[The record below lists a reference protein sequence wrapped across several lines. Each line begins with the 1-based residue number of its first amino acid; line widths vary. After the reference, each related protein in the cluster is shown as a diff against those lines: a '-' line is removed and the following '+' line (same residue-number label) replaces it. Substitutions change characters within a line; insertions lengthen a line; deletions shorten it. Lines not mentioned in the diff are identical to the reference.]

1 MSNRH
6 GVLQIALSCR
16 AQLQSE
22 RIETNE
28 ASRVA
33 LVVCSPRRIRPLA
46 DRHIAFHRRNLW
58 IVEALGTFAAADD
71 DVALVKFEAHQAC
84 HVALR
89 FSDKRL

>member
-33 LVVCSPRRIRPLA
+33 LVVRRCIG
-46 DRHIAFHRRNLW
+46 FHRRNLW

-71 DVALVKFEAHQAC
+71 DVALVEFEAHQAC

>member
-16 AQLQSE
+16 AQLQSK

-33 LVVCSPRRIRPLA
+33 LVVRRCIG
-46 DRHIAFHRRNLW
+46 FHRRNLW
-58 IVEALGTFAAADD
+58 IVEALGTFEAADD

>member
-16 AQLQSE
+16 AQLQSK

-33 LVVCSPRRIRPLA
+33 LVVRRCIG
-46 DRHIAFHRRNLW
+46 FHRRNLW

>member
-33 LVVCSPRRIRPLA
+33 LVVRRCIG
-46 DRHIAFHRRNLW
+46 FHRRNLW

-71 DVALVKFEAHQAC
+71 DVALVEFEAQ
-84 HVALR
+84 V
-89 FSDKRL
+89 